1 MVLFQRSDWFL
12 TNQFA
17 DESMPQ
23 SDGSTVMKKAR
34 AYISRKTIACVPIH
48 TCADPQRQC
57 MGEEGSSDD
66 GSCEEVITLN
76 EELNASF

>member
-17 DESMPQ
+17 DEHMPQ
-23 SDGSTVMKKAR
+23 LDGSAVMKKAR

-48 TCADPQRQC
+48 VCTDPQQQC
-57 MGEEGSSDD
+57 VGEEGSSG